1 MRVWNTP
8 QDIFKFMIKN
18 IRYDNSSNWKLKSV
32 EEVYKTKKGN
42 CHDQSHF
49 IYAAL
54 KNIGI
59 SPRMLFFIEYNNHE
73 ESGGRTHSL
82 TYYKERNKIY
92 WIETSWGGFKDI
104 HGPFSNVSELK
115 QLIESKHSEEPEAER
130 YPLIQWGNPNNTKP
144 GMGLNEYV
152 SSCLRIHE
160 NNIFYGIEF
169 I

>member
-1 MRVWNTP
+1 
-8 QDIFKFMIKN
+8 
-18 IRYDNSSNWKLKSV
+18 
-32 EEVYKTKKGN
+32 
-42 CHDQSHF
+42 
-49 IYAAL
+49 
-54 KNIGI
+54 
-59 SPRMLFFIEYNNHE
+59 MLFFIEYNNHE

-115 QLIESKHSEEPEAER
+115 QLIESKHYEEPEADR

-144 GMGLNEYV
+144 GMDLNEYV

-169 I
+169 IPTSDYYTAFHATDSIERHNCKMAKKYGKTPKTESAIFADIEII